1 MVFKDYFRAHIFLMY
16 YHNLYNTLSWVLHS
30 DFFFL
35 SEKFLKEQKGNL
47 SDNHQLL
54 NYIKFRQGYNSA
66 GVVPCPL
73 KLELKERWA

>member
-1 MVFKDYFRAHIFLMY
+1 MY
-16 YHNLYNTLSWVLHS
+16 YNSLYNTLSRVLRS

-35 SEKFLKEQKGNL
+35 SEKFLKEQKANL

-66 GVVPCPL
+66 RVVPCPL
-73 KLELKERWA
+73 KLELKEWWA